1 MLQWGLHRLWSSNTG
16 QNVIQNTCSEAML
29 MLVQDAPAIT
39 KAALDGSNPLAV
51 EAVDLFLAI
60 IGAEAG
66 YLGLRALATGG
77 VYLCGGITPR
87 VSARRISSCRSK
99 WPALLCSGAN
109 RGWVRVQV
117 AGLTHGALM

>member
-1 MLQWGLHRLWSSNTG
+1 MG
-16 QNVIQNTCSEAML
+16 
-29 MLVQDAPAIT
+29 AI
-39 KAALDGSNPLAV
+39 PLAV

-87 VSARRISSCRSK
+87 VSARKLCRKPASCA
-99 WPALLCSGAN
+99 WQNGAPCIP
-109 RGWVRVQV
+109 
-117 AGLTHGALM
+117 